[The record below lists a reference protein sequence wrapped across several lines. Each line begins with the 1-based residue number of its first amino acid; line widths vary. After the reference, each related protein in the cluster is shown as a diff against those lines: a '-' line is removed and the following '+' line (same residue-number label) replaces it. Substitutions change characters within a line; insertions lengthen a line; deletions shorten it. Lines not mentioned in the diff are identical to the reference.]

1 MGNSIKKVIS
11 YLLIVIILVFTVI
24 ALLGIWDIIVLEDI
38 IRKMILSLLVIFAA
52 SAVILFIFSVM
63 IKDSDSMPEKQE

>member
-11 YLLIVIILVFTVI
+11 YLLIGIILVFTVI
-24 ALLGIWDIIVLEDI
+24 ALLGIWNIIELEDI

-63 IKDSDSMPEKQE
+63 IRDSDSSPERQK